1 MRPAHLID
9 SSVSRTSRQELSA
22 RKNQLDEISLCLFC
36 PHRLRDHEQSWA
48 RWFGSISPTKNISPA
63 PCPFAKS
70 SGERQ
75 KTLTDVK
82 KIFPMLALAAMLS
95 LASCGWFGSPE
106 AYKSE
111 SGRTTFRAANESPS
125 EHGEVTPASQ
135 KIPGESR

>member
-1 MRPAHLID
+1 MKSESNSA
-9 SSVSRTSRQELSA
+9 SVYFARTGCEITSKAGRAASA
-22 RKNQLDEISLCLFC
+22 RSQRRKRSR
-36 PHRLRDHEQSWA
+36 PRLV
-48 RWFGSISPTKNISPA
+48 
-63 PCPFAKS
+63 PFAKS

-82 KIFPMLALAAMLS
+82 KIFSTLALTAMLS

-111 SGRTTFRAANESPS
+111 SGRTTFRAANERPS

-135 KIPGESR
+135 KIPGEDRKSVV